1 MKIQSPWMGRVR
13 GSAGNMTGSKLYD
26 KNVLRAKA
34 FEVSNPNTAAQQ
46 TERNFF
52 AQVADCC
59 ASVSEEQLRS
69 LFGVK
74 PKSMSR
80 RNALTKQLSAAFTID
95 GTNKV
100 LDFSKLPAIGN
111 GEKINVPIYEYKDGN
126 VVEYTEVSLSQFGSN
141 ASIDTNVVF
150 VIFDSDENKIII
162 FNSPS
167 TLQES
172 PTPYPILYGGPQIKN
187 GFMYPTCAAD
197 GSNVYQRGF
206 GSFII
211 KTRAEK

>member
-1 MKIQSPWMGRVR
+1 MKIQSPWMGRVK
-13 GSAGNMTGSKLYD
+13 GSAGNMTGSKIYD

-34 FEVSNPNTAAQQ
+34 FEVSNPNTTAQQ
-46 TERNFF
+46 TERSFF

-95 GTNKV
+95 GNEKV

-111 GEKINVPIYEYKDGN
+111 GEKVNVEMVKIENGLFEANEILTDEKLGI
-126 VVEYTEVSLSQFGSN
+126 SN
-141 ASIDTNVVF
+141 MIKTNIILVVF
-150 VIFDSDENKIII
+150 NEDDKKIQIVKENQNYGRNKPIGSMIQWR
-162 FNSPS
+162 PS
-167 TLQES
+167 FQ
-172 PTPYPILYGGPQIKN
+172 N
-187 GFMYPTCAAD
+187 GYFYPTCAV
-197 GSNVYQRGF
+197 GGGNVYFRDF